1 LPSCLPYIQLKENS
15 YFLLNQQIF
24 VIHHPPS
31 TIHHPPS
38 TKWLS
43 VIGIGESGLSE
54 LSQVARGLIDRAT
67 LIVGGQ
73 RHLAMLDSDQPKLVW
88 ESSIESSIAAILKY
102 RGTPVCVLASG
113 DPLWYGIGVTLLR
126 YIPIAE
132 MTIIPAPSTFSLACA
147 KLGWSLTAVETLS
160 LCGRSPDFLSGIL
173 APNSQLLILSAGA
186 DTPQLVADLLTQRG
200 YGDSQITVLEH
211 LGGARERISS
221 GIARSW
227 LQADLA
233 ALNIIAIECH
243 ADRTTTPLNRL
254 PGLPDSAYHHDGQL
268 TKREVRSITLAALAP
283 MPGELL
289 WDVGAGCGSIGIEW
303 LRSHPRCR
311 AIAIEQHAHRLQFI
325 ADNMAALGT
334 PQLQLVQGTAPTALA
349 NLPTPDAI
357 FIGGGVTAPELL
369 ATCWTALRSGGRLVA
384 NAVTVE
390 SELQLLQWQQQ
401 VGGELTRIAIQR
413 TQNIGGFLGWKPL
426 IPVTQLVVLKGLES
440 REQ

>member
-1 LPSCLPYIQLKENS
+1 VQG
-15 YFLLNQQIF
+15 
-24 VIHHPPS
+24 
-31 TIHHPPS
+31 
-38 TKWLS
+38 KWLS
-43 VIGIGESGLSE
+43 VIGIGESGLAE
-54 LSQVARGLIDRAT
+54 LSPFARGMIDRAT

-73 RHLAMLDSDQPKLVW
+73 RHLAMIDSSQPKLVW
-88 ESSIESSIAAILKY
+88 ESSIESSIASILKY
-102 RGTPVCVLASG
+102 RGQPVCVLASG

-126 YIPIAE
+126 HISIAE

-186 DTPQLVADLLTQRG
+186 DTPQVVADLLTLRG
-200 YGDSQITVLEH
+200 YGDSQFTVLEH
-211 LGGARERISS
+211 LGGERERVIS

-227 LQADLA
+227 SKSDLA
-233 ALNIIAIECH
+233 ALNIIAVECH
-243 ADRTTTPLNRL
+243 IDPTATPLNRL

-268 TKREVRSITLAALAP
+268 TKREVRAITLAALAP

-311 AIAIEQHAHRLQFI
+311 AISIEQHSHRLEFI
-325 ADNMAALGT
+325 SDNMAALGT
-334 PQLQLVQGTAPTALA
+334 PHLQLVQGKAPTALA
-349 NLPTPDAI
+349 DLPIPDAI
-357 FIGGGVTAPELL
+357 FIGGGVTAPGLL

-390 SELQLLQWQQQ
+390 SESQLLQWQQQ

-426 IPVTQLVVLKGLES
+426 IPVTQLVVLKKVASGE
-440 REQ
+440 

>member
-1 LPSCLPYIQLKENS
+1 
-15 YFLLNQQIF
+15 

-54 LSQVARGLIDRAT
+54 LSPVARGLIDRAT

-73 RHLAMLDSDQPKLVW
+73 RHLAMLDSSQPQMVW

-102 RGTPVCVLASG
+102 RGTPVCILASG

-126 YIPIAE
+126 YISIAE

-186 DTPQLVADLLTQRG
+186 DTPQIVADLLTQRG

-221 GIARSW
+221 GIARLWS
-227 LQADLA
+227 QSDVA
-233 ALNIIAIECH
+233 ALNIIAVECH
-243 ADRTTTPLNRL
+243 ADQTTTPLNRL

-268 TKREVRSITLAALAP
+268 TKREVRAITLAALAP

-334 PQLQLVQGTAPTALA
+334 PQLQLVQGKAPTALA

-426 IPVTQLVVLKGLES
+426 IPVTQLVVLKS
-440 REQ
+440 RKDREQ